1 MAELIEHSGVVER
14 IEGDAVLV
22 RITSHSACGCCKAR
36 AACGLAETQEKI
48 VEVHTPEAGSYHPG
62 EEVSVGVRRRVGA
75 VAVVYAYVGALAVLL
90 VVLMVSSLA
99 LGWSD
104 GASALAALA
113 GVALYYGV
121 LGLFRRRIEH
131 TIHFTITKH

>member
-22 RITSHSACGCCKAR
+22 RITSHSACGSCKAR

-48 VEVHTPEAGSYHPG
+48 VEVHTPESGSYHPG
-62 EEVSVGVRRRVGA
+62 EEVSVGVRRRAGA
-75 VAVVYAYVGALAVLL
+75 VAVVYADVGALAVLL

>member
-1 MAELIEHSGVVER
+1 ML
-14 IEGDAVLV
+14 
-22 RITSHSACGCCKAR
+22 
-36 AACGLAETQEKI
+36 
-48 VEVHTPEAGSYHPG
+48 
-62 EEVSVGVRRRVGA
+62 
-75 VAVVYAYVGALAVLL
+75 LAVLL
-90 VVLMVSSLA
+90 TANLA

>member
-22 RITSHSACGCCKAR
+22 RITSHSACGSCKAR

-62 EEVSVGVRRRVGA
+62 EEVSVGVRRRAGA
-75 VAVVYAYVGALAVLL
+75 VAVVYA
-90 VVLMVSSLA
+90 
-99 LGWSD
+99 
-104 GASALAALA
+104 
-113 GVALYYGV
+113 
-121 LGLFRRRIEH
+121 
-131 TIHFTITKH
+131 

>member
-22 RITSHSACGCCKAR
+22 RITSHSACGSCKAR

-48 VEVHTPEAGSYHPG
+48 VEVHTPESGSYHPG
-62 EEVSVGVRRRVGA
+62 EEVSVGGRRRAGA

>member
-22 RITSHSACGCCKAR
+22 RITSHSACGSCKAR

-48 VEVHTPEAGSYHPG
+48 VEVYTPEAGSYHPG
-62 EEVSVGVRRRVGA
+62 EEVSVGVRRRAGA

>member
-22 RITSHSACGCCKAR
+22 RITSHSACGSCKAR

-62 EEVSVGVRRRVGA
+62 EEVSVGVRRRAGA

-104 GASALAALA
+104 GASALVALA

-121 LGLFRRRIEH
+121 LGLFRRRIER

>member
-1 MAELIEHSGVVER
+1 M
-14 IEGDAVLV
+14 
-22 RITSHSACGCCKAR
+22 
-36 AACGLAETQEKI
+36 
-48 VEVHTPEAGSYHPG
+48 EVHTPESGSYHPG
-62 EEVSVGVRRRVGA
+62 EEVSVGVRRRAGA

>member
-22 RITSHSACGCCKAR
+22 RITSHSACGSCKAR

-48 VEVHTPEAGSYHPG
+48 VAVHTPEAGSYHPG
-62 EEVSVGVRRRVGA
+62 EEVSVGVRRRAGA
-75 VAVVYAYVGALAVLL
+75 VAVVYVYVGALAVLL

>member
-22 RITSHSACGCCKAR
+22 RITSHSACGSCKAR

-62 EEVSVGVRRRVGA
+62 EEVSVEVRRRAGA

>member
-22 RITSHSACGCCKAR
+22 RITSHSACGSCKAR

-48 VEVHTPEAGSYHPG
+48 VEVHTPESGSYHPG
-62 EEVSVGVRRRVGA
+62 EEVSVGVRRRAGA
-75 VAVVYAYVGALAVLL
+75 VAVVYDYVGALAVLL

>member
-22 RITSHSACGCCKAR
+22 RITSHSACCCCKAR

-62 EEVSVGVRRRVGA
+62 EEVSVGVRRRAGA

>member
-1 MAELIEHSGVVER
+1 VAELIEHSGVVER

-22 RITSHSACGCCKAR
+22 RITSHSACGSCRAR

-48 VEVHTPEAGSYHPG
+48 VEVHTPESGSYHPG
-62 EEVSVGVRRRVGA
+62 EEVSVGVRRRAGA

>member
-22 RITSHSACGCCKAR
+22 RITSHSACGSCKAR

-48 VEVHTPEAGSYHPG
+48 VEVHTPESGSYHPG
-62 EEVSVGVRRRVGA
+62 EEVSVGVRRRAGA

-90 VVLMVSSLA
+90 VVLMVSSLERRGERPGGAGRRGA
-99 LGWSD
+99 LLR
-104 GASALAALA
+104 GAGALPPQN
-113 GVALYYGV
+113 
-121 LGLFRRRIEH
+121 
-131 TIHFTITKH
+131 

>member
-22 RITSHSACGCCKAR
+22 RITSHSACGSCKAR

-62 EEVSVGVRRRVGA
+62 EAVSVGVRRRAGA

>member
-14 IEGDAVLV
+14 IEGDAVQV
-22 RITSHSACGCCKAR
+22 RITSHSACGSCKAR

-62 EEVSVGVRRRVGA
+62 EEVSVGVRRRAGA

>member
-22 RITSHSACGCCKAR
+22 RITSHSACGSCKAR

-48 VEVHTPEAGSYHPG
+48 VEVHTPESGSYHPG
-62 EEVSVGVRRRVGA
+62 EEVSVGVRRRAGA

-90 VVLMVSSLA
+90 VVRMVSSLA
-99 LGWSD
+99 PGRSD

>member
-22 RITSHSACGCCKAR
+22 RITSHSACGSCKAR

-48 VEVHTPEAGSYHPG
+48 VEVHTPESGSYHPG
-62 EEVSVGVRRRVGA
+62 EEVSVGVRRCAGA

>member
-22 RITSHSACGCCKAR
+22 RITSHSACGSCKAR

-48 VEVHTPEAGSYHPG
+48 VEVHTPESGSYHPG
-62 EEVSVGVRRRVGA
+62 EEVSVGERRRAGA

>member
-14 IEGDAVLV
+14 VEADAVRV
-22 RITSHSACGCCKAR
+22 RITSRSACGSCKAR
-36 AACGLAETQEKI
+36 AACGLAETQDKI
-48 VEVHTPEAGSYHPG
+48 IEVRTPQAGEYCPG
-62 EEVSVGVRRRVGA
+62 EAVTVGVRRRAGA

-90 VVLMVSSLA
+90 AVLLTANLA

-121 LGLFRRRIEH
+121 LGLFRRKIEH

>member
-22 RITSHSACGCCKAR
+22 RITSHSACGSCKAR

-48 VEVHTPEAGSYHPG
+48 VEVHTPESGSYHPG
-62 EEVSVGVRRRVGA
+62 EEVSVGVRRRAGA
-75 VAVVYAYVGALAVLL
+75 VAAVYAYVGALAVLL

>member
-22 RITSHSACGCCKAR
+22 RITSHSACGSCKAR

-48 VEVHTPEAGSYHPG
+48 VEVHTPESGSYHPG